1 MVSAEASTGHY
12 QRVAWLVGTI
22 CRCHFIP
29 PCVVGSLCCGS
40 GSGIGALCFVGSTG
54 SGFVL
59 PSLELVAR
67 GLPEG
72 GPGGVGGGECCLTC
86 SRPESWLLG
95 GREYS
100 DGGWGLVVGEWVAPP
115 RSLMASLIGGSL
127 NGFSTI
133 CGCTS

>member
-1 MVSAEASTGHY
+1 MSSAHCAVVQEVASVLFASLAALEA
-12 QRVAWLVGTI
+12 
-22 CRCHFIP
+22 
-29 PCVVGSLCCGS
+29 
-40 GSGIGALCFVGSTG
+40 
-54 SGFVL
+54 VL
-59 PSLELVAR
+59 SWPSLELVAR

-100 DGGWGLVVGEWVAPP
+100 DEGWGLVVGEWVAPP

-133 CGCTS
+133 CSCTI